1 VPRPTDPISPPEA
14 EGPNV
19 PTASE
24 NSPVEGKN
32 RSIDLIRL
40 SWLII
45 VIVLVVT
52 ALILLDKGDYGYFAA
67 TLAVAISAAINLF

>member
-1 VPRPTDPISPPEA
+1 MQRGQHSV
-14 EGPNV
+14 
-19 PTASE
+19 
-24 NSPVEGKN
+24 
-32 RSIDLIRL
+32 DLSRVG
-40 SWLII
+40 WLIT